1 MNAPTHRPTEELEFR
16 LHGRLLAAKRWGTA
30 GGRPTLALHG
40 WLDNANSFDVLAP
53 MLPELDIVA
62 LDFAG
67 HGLSDHR
74 QPGVNYLG
82 VLDVQDAI
90 GVAGLLGWQQFDLIG
105 HSMGAEVG
113 GNLIGL
119 FPERVRRMVGIDGF
133 TEGTTEERIQSF
145 LRKSIEDNLTRA
157 AQGTKVF
164 ASQEAMAVRVAEA
177 TGQSVA
183 SARLLVARGSTL
195 VEDGFTWRSD
205 TRVRW
210 SDNLRLSNEQVDG
223 ILTRYPGQVLVIAAK
238 DGSNWYRAT
247 VASRL
252 GRFPNLQRIE
262 LPGNHHFHMD
272 EETARPIAEAI
283 RTFLAD

>member
-1 MNAPTHRPTEELEFR
+1 MNVPAARPTEELEFR
-16 LHGRLLAAKRWGTA
+16 LHGRLLTAKRWPA
-30 GGRPTLALHG
+30 PNGRPTLALHG

-53 MLPELDIVA
+53 MLPALDIVA

-67 HGLSDHR
+67 HGGSDHR
-74 QPGVNYLG
+74 EPGVNYLG
-82 VLDVQDAI
+82 TLDVQDAI

-145 LRKSIEDNLTRA
+145 LRKSLEDNLTRVP
-157 AQGTKVF
+157 QPLRVF
-164 ASQEAMAVRVAEA
+164 ATQDEMAERVAKA

-183 SARLLVARGSTL
+183 SAKLLVARGSKQ
-195 VEDGFTWRSD
+195 VEGGFVWRSD
-205 TRVRW
+205 ARVRW
-210 SDNLRLSNEQVDG
+210 SDTLRVSNEQVDG

-247 VASRL
+247 IASRL

-262 LPGNHHFHMD
+262 LPGNHHLHMD
-272 EETARPIAEAI
+272 EDTATPVAAAI
-283 RTFLAD
+283 RAFLLG

>member
-1 MNAPTHRPTEELEFR
+1 MNAPISFPTEELEFR
-16 LHGRLLAAKRWGTA
+16 LHGRLLTAKRWRRPN
-30 GGRPTLALHG
+30 GRPTLALHG

-67 HGLSDHR
+67 HGGSDHR
-74 QPGVNYLG
+74 EPGVNYLG
-82 VLDVQDAI
+82 TLDVQDAI

-133 TEGTTEERIQSF
+133 TEGTTEERIQTF
-145 LRKSIEDNLTRA
+145 LRKSIEDNLTRV
-157 AQGTKVF
+157 AQPLRVF
-164 ASQEAMAVRVAEA
+164 ATQDEMAERVAKA

-183 SARLLVARGSTL
+183 SAKLLVARGSCQ
-195 VEDGFTWRSD
+195 VDGGFAWRSD
-205 TRVRW
+205 ARVRW
-210 SDNLRLSNEQVDG
+210 SDTLRVSNEQIDG
-223 ILTRYPGQVLVIAAK
+223 ILSRYPGQVLVIAAK
-238 DGSNWYRAT
+238 GGSNWYRAT

-262 LPGNHHFHMD
+262 LPGNHHLHMD
-272 EETARPIAEAI
+272 EDTATPVAAAI
-283 RTFLAD
+283 REFLST

>member
-1 MNAPTHRPTEELEFR
+1 MNAPAHRPTEELEFH
-16 LHGRLLAAKRWGTA
+16 LHGRLLTAKRWRA
-30 GGRPTLALHG
+30 PSGRPTLALHG

-67 HGLSDHR
+67 HGLSHHR

-133 TEGTTEERIQSF
+133 TEGTTEERLQSF
-145 LRKSIEDNLTRA
+145 LRKSIEDNLTRP

-164 ASQEAMAVRVAEA
+164 VSQDAMAVRVAEA

-183 SARLLVARGSTL
+183 SARLLVARGSA
-195 VEDGFTWRSD
+195 VVDGGFTWRSD

-210 SDNLRLSNEQVDG
+210 SDTLRLSNEQIDG

-238 DGSNWYRAT
+238 GGSSWYRET

-252 GRFPNLQRIE
+252 DRFPNLQRIE

-272 EETARPIAEAI
+272 EDTALPIAAAI
-283 RTFLAD
+283 RAFLVE